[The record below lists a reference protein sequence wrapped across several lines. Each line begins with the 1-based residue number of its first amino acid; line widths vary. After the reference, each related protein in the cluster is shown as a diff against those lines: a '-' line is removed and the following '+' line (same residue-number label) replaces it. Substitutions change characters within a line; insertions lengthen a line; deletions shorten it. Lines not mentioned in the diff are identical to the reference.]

1 MSRSY
6 GSPVATSTCEIER
19 LVGDGE
25 MFMQTSVAV
34 ARVINMRGSV
44 RRAGSRILQRRQRPA
59 ELGPDE
65 MLAIIRRGVVVRQAL
80 GLFAGKQRGLCDVFT
95 R

>member
-1 MSRSY
+1 
-6 GSPVATSTCEIER
+6 
-19 LVGDGE
+19 